1 MDNKELLA
9 KSISQKFP
17 ELQDF
22 ALLQVIVDY
31 GQILKAKEGK
41 VIIEYGA
48 QITYVPM
55 VLSGTIK
62 VSRQDEN
69 DHELFLYYLTGG
81 DSCAASFSCCLIQKR
96 SEIMAVAEEDS
107 TLLMIPLIYA
117 DQWMGK
123 YSEWRNFIFNM
134 YDQRLFSLI
143 DTIDRLAFAKLD
155 EQLMDYLE
163 RKSMALNSSLIE
175 TTHQSIAMDLNVTRE
190 AVSRLLK
197 KLEHSGK
204 LKLGRNK
211 IQLLE

>member
-22 ALLQVIVDY
+22 ALLQDIVDY

-62 VSRQDEN
+62 VSRQHEN